1 MRTKPEMFRGN
12 KEPEWGSPRQPGES
26 LGSGPGLDTEPVG
39 DPSQLIP
46 TPWASLSFCKE
57 GIRSDPGV
65 DLGWLP
71 PSPPSSPLP
80 EAHWDQLT

>member
-46 TPWASLSFCKE
+46 TPWASLSAKRAS
-57 GIRSDPGV
+57 GQTQVWIWAGS
-65 DLGWLP
+65 LP
-71 PSPPSSPLP
+71 RLLQALSLR
-80 EAHWDQLT
+80 LTGTN